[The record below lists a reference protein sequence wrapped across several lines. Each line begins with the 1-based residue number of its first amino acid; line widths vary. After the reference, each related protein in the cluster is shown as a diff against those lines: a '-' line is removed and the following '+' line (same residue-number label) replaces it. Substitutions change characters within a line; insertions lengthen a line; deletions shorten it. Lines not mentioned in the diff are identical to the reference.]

1 MLPCPTCIFSH
12 PSCSTGVNSAG
23 PVSLD
28 MVMFDRTQC
37 PVCRVTFARG
47 MARPHYQE
55 QHSLYARW
63 ADRWFISLMLFMA
76 SATIG
81 YYFLGPAQSLYPE
94 YCSSHISSEGWSGWR
109 LTGFGTNVI

>member
-28 MVMFDRTQC
+28 MVMYDRTQC

-47 MARPHYQE
+47 MARPRYQE
-55 QHSLYARW
+55 QHPLYARW
-63 ADRWFISLMLFMA
+63 ADRWFISLVFFMFQQWLG
-76 SATIG
+76 II
-81 YYFLGPAQSLYPE
+81 FLDLAQSLYPE
-94 YCSSHISSEGWSGWR
+94 CCSSHISSEGWSVWR
-109 LTGFGTNVI
+109 